1 MRWDA
6 VVAAWLVPIAAD
18 SVVRGVLG
26 TERGFYMAGEREFEV
41 DSLEYQLI
49 VPAVLDRE
57 VFWRTLVQ
65 LDFWVRTM
73 ADLVT
78 LEKAL
83 VRLLHSDLAVTIGG
97 IEMWTELVGD
107 GRPLEGAADNTF
119 TRSLDFRLTY
129 LRNRYDT
136 T

>member
-6 VVAAWLVPIAAD
+6 VVPAWLAPIAAD
-18 SVVRGVLG
+18 SDVRGVLG
-26 TERGFYMAGEREFEV
+26 TDAAFYMAGEREFEIG
-41 DSLEYQLI
+41 SLEYQLI

-57 VFWRTLVQ
+57 VFWRSLVQ

-83 VRLLHSDLAVTIGG
+83 VRLLHFDLQVAIGG
-97 IEMWTELVGD
+97 IPMRTEFVGD

>member
-6 VVAAWLVPIAAD
+6 IVPAWIETIAAD
-18 SVVRGVLG
+18 TTVRSILG
-26 TERGFYMAGEREFEV
+26 TEKAFYMAGERDFEIG
-41 DSLEYQLI
+41 SLEYQLI
-49 VPAVLDRE
+49 TPAVLDRE

-83 VRLLHSDLAVTIGG
+83 ISLLHSDLEVTIAG
-97 IEMWTELVGD
+97 IKMYTQHVGD

-119 TRSLDFRLTY
+119 TRSLDFQLTY

>member
-6 VVAAWLVPIAAD
+6 IVPAWLEVIAAD

-26 TERGFYMAGEREFEV
+26 TEKAFYMAGERDFEV
-41 DSLEYQLI
+41 GSLEYQLI

-57 VFWRTLVQ
+57 VYWRSLVQ

-73 ADLVT
+73 TELVT

-83 VRLLHSDLAVTIGG
+83 IRLLHSDLAVTIGG
-97 IEMWTELVGD
+97 IAMWTQHVGD
-107 GRPLEGAADNTF
+107 GRALEGAADNTF
-119 TRSLDFRLTY
+119 TRSLDFQLTY